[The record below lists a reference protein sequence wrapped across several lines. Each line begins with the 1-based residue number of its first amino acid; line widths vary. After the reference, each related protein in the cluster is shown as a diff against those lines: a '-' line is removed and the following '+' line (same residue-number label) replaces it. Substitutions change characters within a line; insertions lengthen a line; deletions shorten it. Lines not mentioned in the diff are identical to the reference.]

1 MEFLM
6 IILMIILMALMALMA
21 KLLLA
26 VVFRLGLMWGAW
38 SEFPA
43 KKNNWQ
49 EMDK

>member
-6 IILMIILMALMALMA
+6 IILMVILMA
-21 KLLLA
+21 KPLLRL
-26 VVFRLGLMWGAW
+26 VFGLGLMWGAW
-38 SEFPA
+38 SEYQA

>member
-6 IILMIILMALMALMA
+6 IILMIILMALMA